1 MRRQTEQMRMKWNE
15 SLRYRLLDKRRK
27 GAGLIALLLMLIAG
41 AFLLGSHVMQQKKEE
56 KKDYGVFLN
65 VDDSVLDQLGAYETV
80 VIDAQYFKE

>member
-56 KKDYGVFLN
+56 KKKWKRYWLKNKF
-65 VDDSVLDQLGAYETV
+65 E
-80 VIDAQYFKE
+80 E